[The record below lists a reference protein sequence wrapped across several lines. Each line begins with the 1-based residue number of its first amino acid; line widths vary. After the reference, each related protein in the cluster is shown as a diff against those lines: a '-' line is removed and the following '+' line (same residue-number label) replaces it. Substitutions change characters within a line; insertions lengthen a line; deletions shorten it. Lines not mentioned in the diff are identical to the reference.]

1 MENEMNKILESI
13 KDELKKDIP
22 QFRGGDTVS
31 VGVRVIEGEK
41 SRIQLFK
48 GVVIA
53 ISSGAGSSKTFTVRK
68 ISNGIGVERIFPL
81 HSPNLDSIKVNKK
94 GKVRRAKLYYLRNRA
109 GKAAK
114 VKTVLK

>member
-1 MENEMNKILESI
+1 MEIKMNKILDSI
-13 KDELKKDIP
+13 KDELKENIP
-22 QFRGGDTVS
+22 QFRAGDTVS

-48 GVVIA
+48 GLVIA

-68 ISNGIGVERIFPL
+68 ISNGIGVERIFPF
-81 HSPNLDSIKVNKK
+81 HSPNLDSITIDKR
-94 GKVRRAKLYYLRNRA
+94 GKVRRAKLYYLRNRS

-114 VKTVLK
+114 VKTVLS